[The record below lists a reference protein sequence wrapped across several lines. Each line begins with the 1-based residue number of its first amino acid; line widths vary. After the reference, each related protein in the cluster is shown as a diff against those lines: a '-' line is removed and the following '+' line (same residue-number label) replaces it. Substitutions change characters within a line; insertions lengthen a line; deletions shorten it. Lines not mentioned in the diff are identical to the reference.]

1 MEQAINNH
9 KHVLNILRLVAFI
22 IIQCMLLLLFYIE
35 HENIIAH
42 LTIFN
47 CVWYSQC
54 FTLFQTLWS
63 GIIVW
68 GKPNHDFV
76 VI

>member
-1 MEQAINNH
+1 M
-9 KHVLNILRLVAFI
+9 
-22 IIQCMLLLLFYIE
+22 IQCILLLLFYIE
-35 HENIIAH
+35 HENIIDH

-54 FTLFQTLWS
+54 LTLSNNVVRNYSF
-63 GIIVW
+63 